1 MHRSSQ
7 AGRVQVRQFV
17 GLKAHFFER
26 EDTLP
31 FLFGTIIFLFE
42 LHNAHDKECSKA
54 TLSTK
59 WAHPFH
65 RSLQT
70 TPQKTLLLQ
79 GWNLWTKKSLFAR
92 KCSYFCLQSFIT
104 AGTLPFALLLHLVAG
119 PEAGVRVGLA
129 VDAALGV
136 VVPDFSHKKL
146 YIVYNHF
153 DLGIILAFGPSDR
166 CSLYDEKLFFYLI
179 DFDTN
184 LVFLSHTI
192 VDFIFSGGCGGGV
205 AIRRRRWVWAYGKL
219 FLKRFEV

>member
-1 MHRSSQ
+1 MLV
-7 AGRVQVRQFV
+7 VQYSCRLE
-17 GLKAHFFER
+17 GTLFER

-92 KCSYFCLQSFIT
+92 KCSYFCLQYFIT
-104 AGTLPFALLLHLVAG
+104 AGTLPSALLLHLVAG

-136 VVPDFSHKKL
+136 VVPDFSHQKTFKKNWDHSCL
-146 YIVYNHF
+146 WP
-153 DLGIILAFGPSDR
+153 LGQVQS
-166 CSLYDEKLFFYLI
+166 
-179 DFDTN
+179 
-184 LVFLSHTI
+184 
-192 VDFIFSGGCGGGV
+192 
-205 AIRRRRWVWAYGKL
+205 IRREII
-219 FLKRFEV
+219 FLPSLILIPI